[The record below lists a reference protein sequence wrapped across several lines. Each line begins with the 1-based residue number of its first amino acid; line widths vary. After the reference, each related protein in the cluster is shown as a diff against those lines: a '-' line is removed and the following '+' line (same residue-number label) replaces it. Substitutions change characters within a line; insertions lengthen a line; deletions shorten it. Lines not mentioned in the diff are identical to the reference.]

1 VYPELNS
8 QLSEARQAQRQR
20 DKLRAD
26 LRRTQDELKE
36 EQNRLAE
43 LQAITD
49 QEDRDVRR
57 LEGLSMTALFL
68 AILGSKDEQ
77 LQKERQEYLFAYL
90 KSQQSQHAVQTLEQ
104 EVERLE
110 HELSR
115 FGDIDARLQ
124 ALLEKKETLLAQAG
138 DATARQLAQLSE
150 QLGEVQSQL
159 REVGEAITA
168 GQAARKGIS
177 QVLDDLRSAQGWG
190 VWDLLGGD
198 LLATA
203 IKHNRI
209 DDARRAVYD
218 VQAALERFQRE
229 LADVKQSAQ
238 FIVEDI
244 GKFETFA
251 DYFFDGL
258 ISDWVVQSRIDR
270 SLDNARA
277 TAQRLD
283 ELLAQLEAR
292 KTALQDQKKRL
303 EESKSS
309 LVESAN

>member
-1 VYPELNS
+1 VFTELNS

-26 LRRTQDELKE
+26 LQRTMDELQKE
-36 EQNRLAE
+36 RDRLAE
-43 LQAITD
+43 LQAIAD

-68 AILGSKDEQ
+68 TILGSKEEQ
-77 LQKERQEYLFAYL
+77 LQKERQEYLSAHL
-90 KSQQSQHAVQTLEQ
+90 KSLQLQHAVQTLEG
-104 EVERLE
+104 EVERLKY
-110 HELSR
+110 ELGRLS
-115 FGDIDARLQ
+115 DADSRLQ
-124 ALLEKKETLLAQAG
+124 ALLEKKEALLAQAG
-138 DATARQLAQLSE
+138 DATTKRLAELSE

-159 REVGEAITA
+159 REVEEAITA

-177 QVLDDLRSAQGWG
+177 QVLDDLQSAQGWG

-203 IKHNRI
+203 LKHDRI
-209 DDARRAVYD
+209 DDARQAVVA
-218 VQAALERFQRE
+218 VQDELRRFQRE
-229 LADVKQSAQ
+229 LADVEQSAQ

-244 GKFETFA
+244 SNFETFA

-258 ISDWVVQSRIDR
+258 MIDWVVQSRVDR
-270 SLDNARA
+270 SLENARA

-283 ELLAQLEAR
+283 DLLAQLEAR
-292 KTALQDQKKRL
+292 KNALQDQKQRL
-303 EESKSS
+303 EERKIS

>member
-1 VYPELNS
+1 VFTELNS

-26 LRRTQDELKE
+26 LQRTLDELQKE
-36 EQNRLAE
+36 QERLAE

-49 QEDRDVRR
+49 QEDRDVHR
-57 LEGLSMTALFL
+57 LEGMSMTALFL
-68 AILGSKDEQ
+68 TILGSKEEQ
-77 LQKERQEYLFAYL
+77 LQKERQEYLSAHL
-90 KSQQSQHAVQTLEQ
+90 KSVQSQHAVQTLEG
-104 EVERLE
+104 EVERLKY
-110 HELSR
+110 ELR
-115 FGDIDARLQ
+115 RLGNVDARLQ
-124 ALLEKKETLLAQAG
+124 ALLEKKEALLAQAG
-138 DATARQLAQLSE
+138 DATAQRLADLTE
-150 QLGEVQSQL
+150 RLGDVQSQL
-159 REVGEAITA
+159 KEVTEAIEA
-168 GQAARKGIS
+168 GQAARKGIG
-177 QVLDDLRSAQGWG
+177 QVLDDLQSAQGWG

-209 DDARRAVYD
+209 DDARQAVYA
-218 VQAALERFQRE
+218 VQEALGRFQRE
-229 LADVKQSAQ
+229 LADVEQSAQ

-244 GKFETFA
+244 GQFETFA

-258 ISDWVVQSRIDR
+258 IIDWVVQSRIDR

-283 ELLAQLEAR
+283 DLLAQLKER
-292 KTALQDQKKRL
+292 KTSLQDQIELL

-309 LVESAN
+309 LVENAN